1 METKVLSTLE
11 LNEVIAKKAGEDEAF
26 RLALL
31 SDPKSAL
38 EKELG
43 VAFPEDT
50 KVEVHVENI
59 KVLHLIIPAE
69 NTDELTDD
77 QLEGVAGGITLQQ
90 PGKMIMMY
98 GVPLHGRPGWKIP
111 K

>member
-11 LNEVIAKKAGEDEAF
+11 LNEVIAKKAGEDEEF

-31 SDPKSAL
+31 SDPRAAL

-59 KVLHLIIPAE
+59 KVLHLIIPAG
-69 NTDELTDD
+69 NADELTDD
-77 QLEGVAGGITLQQ
+77 QLEGVAGGVSAKPDMRLA
-90 PGKMIMMY
+90 Y
-98 GVPLHGRPGWKIP
+98 GVPIHGRTGWKIP